1 MKAKALVVVLC
12 VMMGL
17 AALSIGT
24 AQAAF
29 TYVTATVSATGGI
42 SNGSS
47 YAVLTD
53 VNTGTPAFPANSQ
66 LIFDN
71 STLQSNQFLAA
82 ALTAWSTGGKVRV
95 LVNTPV
101 NPFDLIFGVAC
112 TN

>member
-1 MKAKALVVVLC
+1 MKSKALVVVLC
-12 VMMGL
+12 VMMV

-29 TYVTATVSATGGI
+29 TYVTATVAATGGI
-42 SNGSS
+42 SNGQS
-47 YAVLTD
+47 YAVCTD
-53 VNTGTPAFPANSQ
+53 VNTAAPAFPADSQ

-71 STLQSNQFLAA
+71 STNQSNQYLAA
-82 ALTAWSTGGKVRV
+82 ALTAWSTGGKVRL

-101 NPFDLIFGVAC
+101 NPFDIIFGVAC